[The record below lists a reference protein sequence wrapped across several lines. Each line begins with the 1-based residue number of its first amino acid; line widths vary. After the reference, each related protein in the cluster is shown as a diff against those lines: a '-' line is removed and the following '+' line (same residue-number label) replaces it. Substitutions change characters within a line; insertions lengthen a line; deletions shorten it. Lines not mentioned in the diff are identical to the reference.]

1 MAKIVHPSELPRYT
15 QAIWKG
21 PMGKRARGGGET
33 AIDKPERPCSRCGKQ
48 FKPTVRRRMLC
59 ASCFGNAD

>member
-21 PMGKRARGGGET
+21 PMGNRARGGGDPT
-33 AIDKPERPCSRCGKQ
+33 LDCPKRPCAKCGRKFQ
-48 FKPTVRRRMLC
+48 PTLKRRMLC